1 MAGDVASSHSSGGPR
16 DEDRPGIP
24 DAPLALY
31 RRYRPATFAEVKGQD
46 HVTEPLRQAL
56 RSGRVHHAYLFSGP
70 RGCGKTSSA
79 RILARSLNCE
89 EGPTPDPCGKCPSC
103 VALAPSGPGS
113 IDVIEIDAA
122 SHGGIDDAR
131 DLRER
136 AFYSPVA
143 ARYKIYIIDEAH
155 MVTGAGF
162 NALLKLVEEPPPHLK
177 FVFATTEPE
186 KVIPTIRSRTHHYP
200 FRLVPP
206 AILRELLEEILSSEG
221 IGYEPAVL
229 PVVIRAG
236 AGSARDSLSVL
247 DQLIAGA
254 DESGLR
260 YDRAIALLGYTDD
273 ALLDEMAEALAAR
286 DGSAVFL
293 AIDHVVEAGHDP
305 RRFAMDL
312 LDRLRDL
319 IVLAAVPGA
328 GASGLLDASE
338 DQLDRMRKQ
347 ATEFGQDRLAA
358 AAETISNGLV
368 EMRGATS
375 PRLLLE
381 LMCAQ
386 VLLPAA
392 SAHDESAEASTRSEL
407 AVRVERLERQLAN
420 AAVTKRQEVP
430 APADRPGTGSGA
442 MPGTGSGGRP
452 RTAEAAVRTG
462 SGRGSN
468 GGQSAAGTP
477 ADQHPPERG
486 QATGSEASAILDLD
500 VLQSR
505 WADVLEA
512 VRDVRKTAWI
522 LLSNY
527 ASIDVVEGNVLTMAF
542 DTEGNA
548 KGFANSGS
556 DGYLAD
562 VLHAMFGVRPV
573 IRAIVNPA
581 GGRGAARGPAR
592 PAGDDHGGAGG
603 RATQAPG
610 LGGRRDS
617 GRRDSGRPGS
627 GRPDS
632 GRGDGGGHDGGWDT
646 GPAPGSAPAGAGRRP
661 SDGQEP
667 SETGDRTGRPGAGRG
682 AGSRSSPAE
691 SPGQAADAGGQ
702 PRSGA
707 PTRRGAPPR
716 DSRGRASAVPPPS
729 QPAGSDL
736 PDDPRPH
743 TDAAAGDESDDLTG
757 TDLVMRELGG
767 RVIEEITDI

>member
-1 MAGDVASSHSSGGPR
+1 
-16 DEDRPGIP
+16 
-24 DAPLALY
+24 
-31 RRYRPATFAEVKGQD
+31 
-46 HVTEPLRQAL
+46 
-56 RSGRVHHAYLFSGP
+56 
-70 RGCGKTSSA
+70 
-79 RILARSLNCE
+79 
-89 EGPTPDPCGKCPSC
+89 
-103 VALAPSGPGS
+103 
-113 IDVIEIDAA
+113 
-122 SHGGIDDAR
+122 
-131 DLRER
+131 
-136 AFYSPVA
+136 
-143 ARYKIYIIDEAH
+143 
-155 MVTGAGF
+155 MVTPQAF

-206 AILRELLEEILSSEG
+206 AILRELLEEILRTEG

-236 AGSARDSLSVL
+236 AGSVRDSLSVL

-286 DGSAVFL
+286 DGAAVFV

-347 ATEFGQDRLAA
+347 AAEFGQDRLAR

-375 PRLLLE
+375 PRLLFE

-386 VLLPAA
+386 VLLPAE
-392 SAHDESAEASTRSEL
+392 SAHVPAYSEPAEATGSNEL
-407 AVRVERLERQLAN
+407 AARVERLERQLASG
-420 AAVTKRQEVP
+420 ALTDRQRVP
-430 APADRPGTGSGA
+430 SPGGRPGAGSPADRNP
-442 MPGTGSGGRP
+442 
-452 RTAEAAVRTG
+452 
-462 SGRGSN
+462 
-468 GGQSAAGTP
+468 AG
-477 ADQHPPERG
+477 RG
-486 QATGSEASAILDLD
+486 QATRSEAPATLDLD

-505 WADVLEA
+505 WADVLAA

-522 LLSNY
+522 LLNSY
-527 ASIDVVEGNVLTMAF
+527 ASIDAIEGNVLTIAF

-562 VLHAMFGVRPV
+562 VLHAMFGARLV

-581 GGRGAARGPAR
+581 GGRGAVRGSAR
-592 PAGDDHGGAGG
+592 PAGDDPGG
-603 RATQAPG
+603 RHDD
-610 LGGRRDS
+610 GRDA
-617 GRRDSGRPGS
+617 
-627 GRPDS
+627 
-632 GRGDGGGHDGGWDT
+632 
-646 GPAPGSAPAGAGRRP
+646 GPAAGSAPAGVGQRSSDGSGISGRRESTDRLAAGRDPGRRRGP
-661 SDGQEP
+661 SNSRGPAAEADGQP
-667 SETGDRTGRPGAGRG
+667 QAGPKTQTTAPRG
-682 AGSRSSPAE
+682 E
-691 SPGQAADAGGQ
+691 
-702 PRSGA
+702 
-707 PTRRGAPPR
+707 
-716 DSRGRASAVPPPS
+716 SRGRQSAVS
-729 QPAGSDL
+729 RRRQTAGSDL
-736 PDDPRPH
+736 ADDPRPH
-743 TDAAAGDESDDLTG
+743 TDADAGSETDGLTG

-767 RVIEEITDI
+767 RVIEEITDV